1 MPDTERIARGVY
13 LVGGPQIS
21 HAEDAT
27 SFVID
32 FGGEAVM
39 IDCGAGRSLKTILA
53 NIDAA
58 GIDPRSISTLILTH
72 AHIDHIGAAPEL
84 RRRLDLKIL
93 IHELDAQAIETGD
106 FVRTAADWYGVDFPP
121 TPIDR
126 KLAVSEETLSFN
138 GENLRCL
145 HAPGHTPGSIVIL
158 LERDGRRILFG
169 QDIHGPFLPAF
180 GSDITRWRT
189 SMEMILALK
198 PDILCEGHFGIFRSN
213 DSVERYIRRCLH
225 QNG

>member
-39 IDCGAGRSLKTILA
+39 IDCGAGRSLRTILA

-84 RRRLDLKIL
+84 RKRFGLKII
-93 IHELDAQAIETGD
+93 IHDLDAEAIETGD
-106 FVRTAADWYGVDFPP
+106 PVRTAADWYDVDFPP
-121 TPIDR
+121 TPMDR
-126 KLAVSEETLSFN
+126 RLNGREEILVFN

-145 HAPGHTPGSIVIL
+145 HTPGHTPGSIVIL

-169 QDIHGPFLPAF
+169 QDIHGPFLPIF
-180 GSDITRWRT
+180 GSDIVRWRT
-189 SMEMILALK
+189 SMEMILALR
-198 PDILCEGHFGIFRSN
+198 PDILCEGHFGIFSSN
-213 DSVERYIRRCLH
+213 DSVERYIRRCLR